1 MFKYTPLF
9 LSSRDAVLSYSQRAN
24 QFLSG
29 LISHQAQIASA
40 VTLLLMVLSAWIAG
54 LLFWQFMGA
63 DSGVERW
70 TPSNRQVASNSGSSD
85 QLDMNQLLDAN
96 MFGKEDEQAPV
107 VRQEVVDAPKTRLNL
122 VLVGVVSSSNADRSL
137 AVIANRGSQDTYG
150 IGEQIDGTRATL
162 RNVLKDR
169 VIIENQGRNETLMLE
184 GLEFKR
190 VSDVQQE
197 VARSQPQSNV
207 QGNNPELD
215 VTDLDSI
222 KAAIS
227 ENPQQFLKY
236 IRLSQVNRDGKLVGY
251 RVRPGRDRALF
262 DSVGLQDGDIA
273 VELNGADL
281 TNPASMGEIWKNL
294 NQLSELNLTVERD
307 GQRYDIYL
315 QF

>member
-1 MFKYTPLF
+1 M
-9 LSSRDAVLSYSQRAN
+9 SYSQRAN

-29 LISHQAQIASA
+29 LINHQAQIASA

-70 TPSNRQVASNSGSSD
+70 TPSNRQVATQSGGSD
-85 QLDMNQLLDAN
+85 QLDVNQLLDAN

-122 VLVGVVSSSNADRSL
+122 VLVGVVSSSNAQRSL

-215 VTDLDSI
+215 VSDLDSI

-227 ENPQQFLKY
+227 ETRSSF
-236 IRLSQVNRDGKLVGY
+236 
-251 RVRPGRDRALF
+251 
-262 DSVGLQDGDIA
+262 
-273 VELNGADL
+273 
-281 TNPASMGEIWKNL
+281 
-294 NQLSELNLTVERD
+294 
-307 GQRYDIYL
+307 
-315 QF
+315 